1 LWHKLCHY
9 IKAIT
14 PRLAFFQS
22 GAKAEACRAI
32 GYLERS
38 NHNDKTR
45 QELPMEVHNAVT
57 PTAEQI
63 EGFLAPDATG
73 PIYMLNL
80 LKFKA
85 HAEYEDGRETSL
97 SGREAYALY
106 AAEVAKVITQ
116 VGGKLT
122 FAADVARLMLGE
134 VEELWDQVGIAMYP
148 SRAAMFQMIQL
159 PKYAEISVHRTAG
172 LAGQLN
178 IETVAPPAG

>member
-1 LWHKLCHY
+1 
-9 IKAIT
+9 
-14 PRLAFFQS
+14 
-22 GAKAEACRAI
+22 
-32 GYLERS
+32 
-38 NHNDKTR
+38 
-45 QELPMEVHNAVT
+45 MEVHNAVT

-97 SGREAYALY
+97 SGQEAYALY

-122 FAADVARLMLGE
+122 FGANVARLMLGE
-134 VEELWDQVGIAMYP
+134 VEELWDQVAIAMYP